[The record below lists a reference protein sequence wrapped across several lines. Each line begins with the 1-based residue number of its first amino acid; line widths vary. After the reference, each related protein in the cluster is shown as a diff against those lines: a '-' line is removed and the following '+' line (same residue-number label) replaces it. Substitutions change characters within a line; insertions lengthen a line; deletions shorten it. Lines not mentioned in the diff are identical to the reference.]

1 VLLYPTPSAVLPR
14 DLLQILGNREEGGL
28 ILGFAPSHS
37 DNRSE
42 YSSEPSLLVEYDDGL
57 TARNQAHI
65 ALATRVTAYC
75 VKDYQGLVCK
85 DWNRVSCE

>member
-1 VLLYPTPSAVLPR
+1 MKYCQKICCKSWETEERVGSFWGLPP
-14 DLLQILGNREEGGL
+14 
-28 ILGFAPSHS
+28 FHS

-57 TARNQAHI
+57 TARNQAHV
-65 ALATRVTAYC
+65 ALATRVTGYC